1 MKSTTELL
9 APLQANY
16 ERLKGQA
23 HKLDLELMVR
33 YGDRYGLLK
42 SKFVTAKTW
51 YEKSV
56 SEARSSGVIPL
67 EKRHTE
73 THLRSA
79 NAGVGAA
86 RKELVIKQKVRELWQ
101 GIRKS

>member
-1 MKSTTELL
+1 MKSTIELL

-16 ERLKGQA
+16 QRLKGQA
-23 HKLDLELMVR
+23 NKLDLELMVR

-42 SKFVTAKTW
+42 SKFANLKTW

-67 EKRHTE
+67 EERHAK

-79 NAGVGAA
+79 NAGVSAA
-86 RKELVIKQKVRELWQ
+86 QKELVIKQKVRELWQ
-101 GIRKS
+101 GIKKV

>member
-1 MKSTTELL
+1 MKPATELL

-23 HKLDLELMVR
+23 YKLDLELMVR

-42 SKFVTAKTW
+42 AKFANAKAW

-67 EKRHTE
+67 EKRHVE

-79 NAGVGAA
+79 NAGADAA
-86 RKELVIKQKVRELWQ
+86 QKELMIKQKVRALWQ
-101 GIRKS
+101 GIRKG

>member
-23 HKLDLELMVR
+23 YKLDLELMAR
-33 YGDRYGLLK
+33 YGDRYSLLK
-42 SKFVTAKTW
+42 SKFAIAKAW
-51 YEKSV
+51 YDQSV

-67 EKRHTE
+67 EERHAE

-79 NAGVGAA
+79 NAGVDAA
-86 RKELVIKQKVRELWQ
+86 QKELVIKQKIRELWQ
-101 GIRKS
+101 GMRKD